1 MLETRCWKIRLKPD
15 SLDRVREWARTI
27 NSRMDEALEALRD
40 EGVVIESV
48 FLDRTEH
55 GDFLIGYMKAES
67 FDKAAEAV
75 RKAVR
80 AIDEYHQQFKR
91 DAWDERSELEL
102 LIDIDRIREV

>member
-1 MLETRCWKIRLKPD
+1 METRCWKIKLKHGSID
-15 SLDRVREWARTI
+15 LVREWARTI
-27 NSRMDEALEALRD
+27 NLRMDEALEALRA
-40 EGVVIESV
+40 EGVVVESV

-75 RKAVR
+75 QKTLR

-91 DAWDERSELEL
+91 EAWDERSELEL
-102 LIDIDRIREV
+102 LVDMDRITEL